1 MINLKDEYIEKIIVF
16 DIFAYDIN
24 KETLQY
30 MKQIIKLKRSS
41 FIKVPHMTEY
51 HNQCEKNRYMS
62 FTVKDK
68 KLREK
73 HKSIWNKIP

>member
-1 MINLKDEYIEKIIVF
+1 
-16 DIFAYDIN
+16 
-24 KETLQY
+24 
-30 MKQIIKLKRSS
+30 
-41 FIKVPHMTEY
+41 MTEY

-68 KLREK
+68 KLLEK